1 VFALTVPFPWVTDNE
16 VSEAGVLVDPGLA
29 SDFPMAA
36 SAAQIVSR
44 RLRHQQLIETTQRR
58 KPAQVVSWLCAMQA
72 QDYPAAKWAIG
83 LRIPG
88 CQDADVE
95 QAFND
100 GSILRTHILRPT
112 WHFVAPEDIRWMLA
126 LSGPRV
132 HAVNAYYY
140 RQLGLDDKIFKKSCS
155 MIHRVLEG
163 GKAMTRVELATFLK
177 RAHIPAD
184 GLKLGY
190 LMMHAEL
197 EGVICS
203 GPRRGKQFTYMLLDD
218 RAPASK
224 PLDRDEALALLAR
237 RYFTS
242 HGPATAR
249 DFSWWSGFTL
259 TESQRAIEA
268 AQPALESSKVGGQVF
283 WSADGPSAKA
293 TARLPVMLLPN
304 YDEYLIAYK
313 DRALV
318 VDAERAANIAA
329 RTNGAFANHLIVDG
343 RLSGGWS
350 RTITANNVTIDVAP
364 YKKLTPLQTRALATA
379 AENYG
384 EFLGLRTTLSVV

>member
-1 VFALTVPFPWVTDNE
+1 VFALTVPFPWVTDSE
-16 VSEAGVLVDPGLA
+16 VSEAGILSDPGLA

-88 CQDADVE
+88 CQDAEVE
-95 QAFND
+95 QAFNE
-100 GSILRTHILRPT
+100 GLILRTHILRPT
-112 WHFVAPEDIRWMLA
+112 WHFVSPEDIRWMLA

-132 HAVNAYYY
+132 HACNAYYY
-140 RQLGLDDKIFKKSCS
+140 RQLGLDDKIFKKSCA

-163 GKAMTRVELATFLK
+163 GKHMTRVELATYLK

-197 EGVICS
+197 EGIICS
-203 GPRRGKQFTYMLLDD
+203 GPRVGKQFTYALLED
-218 RAPASK
+218 RAPATK
-224 PLDRDEALALLAR
+224 TTLGRDEALALLAR
-237 RYFTS
+237 RYFAS

-249 DFSWWSGFTL
+249 DFSWWSGFAL

-268 AQPALESSKVGGQVF
+268 ARPALESSKVGGLTF

-293 TARLPVMLLPN
+293 SRLPVMLLPN

-313 DRALV
+313 DRSLV

-343 RLSGGWS
+343 RLAGGWS
-350 RTITANNVTIDVAP
+350 RTITANNVAIDVAP
-364 YKKLTPLQTRALATA
+364 YKKLTPLQTRALGAA
-379 AENYG
+379 AESYG
-384 EFLGLRTTLSVV
+384 EFLGLRVTLAVV